1 MIELSKC
8 IYKRGIYAR
17 IIRRI
22 TMFEVNGI
30 AYASEKS
37 NKISITDAKVTDHL
51 MMIVT
56 FSGGEKRVFDASV
69 LTGSA
74 FKPLKDDA
82 IFQILK
88 LCMASLHG

>member
-30 AYASEKS
+30 AYVSEKS
-37 NKISITDAKVTDHL
+37 NKISITDAKVTDH
-51 MMIVT
+51 
-56 FSGGEKRVFDASV
+56 
-69 LTGSA
+69 
-74 FKPLKDDA
+74 
-82 IFQILK
+82 
-88 LCMASLHG
+88 

>member
-56 FSGGEKRVFDASV
+56 FFRR
-69 LTGSA
+69 
-74 FKPLKDDA
+74 
-82 IFQILK
+82 
-88 LCMASLHG
+88 

>member
-1 MIELSKC
+1 
-8 IYKRGIYAR
+8 
-17 IIRRI
+17 
-22 TMFEVNGI
+22 MFEVNGI

-74 FKPLKDDA
+74 FKPLEDDA
-82 IFQILK
+82 IFSNFKIFILYIFKHK
-88 LCMASLHG
+88 LSLSLLFCL